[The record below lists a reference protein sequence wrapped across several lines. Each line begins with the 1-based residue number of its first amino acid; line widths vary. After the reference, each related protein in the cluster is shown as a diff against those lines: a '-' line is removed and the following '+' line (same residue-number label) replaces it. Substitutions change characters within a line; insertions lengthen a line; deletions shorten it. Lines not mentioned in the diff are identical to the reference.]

1 MSNLGAPA
9 IAVSMMSATSTMIP
23 KNRENQRA
31 SRKIS
36 DPGVF
41 SLLFP
46 VATLR
51 VTVRAVWVAMLI
63 SRPA

>member
-1 MSNLGAPA
+1 MP
-9 IAVSMMSATSTMIP
+9 VV
-23 KNRENQRA
+23 R
-31 SRKIS
+31 
-36 DPGVF
+36 

-51 VTVRAVWVAMLI
+51 VTERAVVVAMLI

>member
-1 MSNLGAPA
+1 
-9 IAVSMMSATSTMIP
+9 MMSATSTMIP